1 MICSAPC
8 GIRAINEIEKNEF
21 FSCRFKLMA
30 RTKYRY
36 KKDGLNTLRYD
47 VVAIK
52 KNPLYTKILVDLREG
67 EERETLK
74 LLVPQC

>member
-1 MICSAPC
+1 
-8 GIRAINEIEKNEF
+8 
-21 FSCRFKLMA
+21 MA

-47 VVAIK
+47 VVAIEK
-52 KNPLYTKILVDLREG
+52 KPLYTKILVDLRES

-74 LLVPQC
+74 MLIPQC